1 MSFKK
6 RSYAEEYHSPIYMG
20 EPPSKDKTLDE
31 WLEECPDKLQ
41 FFRRFIDCK
50 EDIKRTLEC
59 EEEEF
64 TEDDLEYMLEKWM
77 RSGFVET
84 SEDILFMWGEYQR
97 GDL

>member
-1 MSFKK
+1 MIDPMSY
-6 RSYAEEYHSPIYMG
+6 SEQYHSPIYTG

-41 FFRRFIDCK
+41 FFRRFIDCR

-64 TEDDLEYMLEKWM
+64 TEDDLEYMLEMWM
-77 RSGFVET
+77 RSGFVENA
-84 SEDILFMWGEYQR
+84 EDILYMWGEYQN

>member
-1 MSFKK
+1 MSY
-6 RSYAEEYHSPIYMG
+6 SEEYHSPIYMG
-20 EPPSKDKTLDE
+20 EPASKDKTLDE
-31 WLEECPDKLQ
+31 WLEECPDKLT

-50 EDIKRTLEC
+50 EVIKHTLERDG
-59 EEEEF
+59 EEF
-64 TEDDLEYMLEKWM
+64 TVDDLEYMLEKWM

>member
-1 MSFKK
+1 MSY
-6 RSYAEEYHSPIYMG
+6 SEQYHSPIYTG
-20 EPPSKDKTLDE
+20 EPASKDKTLDE
-31 WLEECPDKLQ
+31 WLEECPDKLT

-50 EDIKRTLEC
+50 EDIKHTLKREG
-59 EEEEF
+59 EEF